1 MQNSEKVNF
10 GYESVT
16 KDEKTKRVGAVFDS
30 VATRYDLMNNLM
42 SFGIHHLW
50 KKLTIELAHVR
61 PKQVILDLAS
71 GTGDLAIK
79 LAEKVGNTGHVIAAD
94 INKSMLKIGRAR
106 LIDKGFL
113 NQVTYVEANAEALP
127 LESNTVDMI
136 FMAFG
141 LRNVTD
147 KVKALSSMFRVCKP
161 GGKLIILEFTNP
173 QNPLVKSI
181 YDWYSFKVLPLLG
194 KFVADDEASYKYL
207 AESIRVHPTPE
218 VLKNMIENA
227 GFEDCTYTLWTQGVV
242 AMHVAYKY

>member
-30 VATRYDLMNNLM
+30 VATRYDLINNLM

-106 LIDKGFL
+106 LIDKVFL